1 MAMPPTPL
9 MPANSF
15 EVPTIV
21 ADIRYGLSVAAAGI
35 DDIARNIDSHLSQ
48 LPDFL
53 ADDLRAE
60 LARLRQLADTAI
72 RDVSDQLAYA
82 GDPAVLRA
90 AGAMWATDIGGAASR
105 HGGLATLNG
114 IRADDHWTG
123 MAADAYRN
131 TLPPQLAALTAIK
144 ATADEL
150 DSTLNDLANSI
161 LTYWVSISQATLSL
175 VGGVTTAVLS
185 AACVSRRRHR
195 YRISSLFHHRC
206 R

>member
-1 MAMPPTPL
+1 
-9 MPANSF
+9 
-15 EVPTIV
+15 
-21 ADIRYGLSVAAAGI
+21 
-35 DDIARNIDSHLSQ
+35 
-48 LPDFL
+48 
-53 ADDLRAE
+53 
-60 LARLRQLADTAI
+60 
-72 RDVSDQLAYA
+72 
-82 GDPAVLRA
+82 
-90 AGAMWATDIGGAASR
+90 MWATDIGGAASR

-175 VGGVTTAVLS
+175 VGG
-185 AACVSRRRHR
+185 R
-195 YRISSLFHHRC
+195 HHR
-206 R
+206 RPFARRGSKTLSQRFEELSSVNHLQRW